1 MRECRNL
8 PIAISVAGTEIHSK
22 SNAHFPFFA
31 SRSIFLDWPHIWISF
46 SSLSQYLSPS
56 VRFGLVRLV
65 CVFFSVLHFLIL
77 EAMSARTTKSLV
89 IIIVHRY
96 KTKSKMSTK
105 CEQKG
110 DREREKDRTR
120 YGQNDDYIHTY
131 VYMYRLWWTH
141 TIIIIQYK
149 RSY

>member
-65 CVFFSVLHFLIL
+65 CVFFCFAFSYLGGNERAHY
-77 EAMSARTTKSLV
+77 E
-89 IIIVHRY
+89 IV
-96 KTKSKMSTK
+96 SNNN
-105 CEQKG
+105 CA
-110 DREREKDRTR
+110 
-120 YGQNDDYIHTY
+120 
-131 VYMYRLWWTH
+131 
-141 TIIIIQYK
+141 
-149 RSY
+149 

>member
-1 MRECRNL
+1 M
-8 PIAISVAGTEIHSK
+8 
-22 SNAHFPFFA
+22 
-31 SRSIFLDWPHIWISF
+31 HI
-46 SSLSQYLSPS
+46 SPS
-56 VRFGLVRLV
+56 LRRAQFSLIGHISGFLFHLSLNISLLLFDSVWFGW
-65 CVFFSVLHFLIL
+65 CAFFSVLHFLIL

-96 KTKSKMSTK
+96 KTKSKMCTK
-105 CEQKG
+105 CERKG